1 MDGLPF
7 ELRVTNVTT
16 RDKARHEGIVWLSGP
31 DWEGQRKAVVDDI
44 NNGLHA
50 FYTEEGGKRAYVHVR
65 GPLGN
70 QWVQTYADG
79 QWQDNLLS
87 LPPCPKHP
95 FP

>member
-1 MDGLPF
+1 
-7 ELRVTNVTT
+7 
-16 RDKARHEGIVWLSGP
+16 
-31 DWEGQRKAVVDDI
+31 
-44 NNGLHA
+44 
-50 FYTEEGGKRAYVHVR
+50 VR